1 MATYIK
7 TLKEDNGD
15 ITYPQTLASA
25 VLTNGGS
32 DVEAQLATKASSADL
47 ANKITKGA
55 ADVQTADIASSA
67 VTEAK
72 IASNAVTT
80 AKIKDANVTAAKL
93 ASNAVTTAKIAD
105 AAVSF
110 AKLGDDTKVEV
121 IGTTTGDAANCA
133 WKFPDGRLI
142 NFQRYRVTGNN
153 TTAWGGCYSGTYNTP
168 KNYAVAFAAM
178 PIVIA
183 QLSCH
188 TGVNGNCWLAQRSES
203 GVATTAKPS
212 GYQIVRPTSMSN
224 MTEFIDLIAYGFWK

>member
-32 DVEAQLATKASSADL
+32 DVEAQLATKASAADL
-47 ANKITKGA
+47 VNKITKGA

-105 AAVSF
+105 GAVTA
-110 AKLGDDTKVEV
+110 AKLGDTGWITCPYASGYKASTNTAFLQLIRVRIIGNIFYLQGGVSPSSGNFTANAEV
-121 IGTTTGDAANCA
+121 VVTTLPTDIASRLTLDKHKRFFISGSSSSAGFGTVNTNGNIYVSPNAAASWTCFNM
-133 WKFPDGRLI
+133 
-142 NFQRYRVTGNN
+142 
-153 TTAWGGCYSGTYNTP
+153 S
-168 KNYAVAFAAM
+168 M
-178 PIVIA
+178 PI
-183 QLSCH
+183 
-188 TGVNGNCWLAQRSES
+188 
-203 GVATTAKPS
+203 
-212 GYQIVRPTSMSN
+212 
-224 MTEFIDLIAYGFWK
+224 D